1 MTSFETFD
9 PGVVRCGNTVLQ
21 SGTQSHTG
29 VIFPLVRISSTR
41 KNMSIFIISKQKGM
55 WPLFCLTAHCFKFP
69 TQFAATQ
76 KEDQLSP
83 KHFWSIHVFS
93 SQYATWLCRTEPKTP
108 GSPISC
114 ESAASNGVSMSTP
127 SSISSKPSVT
137 QAHRRLLIVCLPIIY
152 QPPPPAFAC
161 LVSFYCPSV

>member
-29 VIFPLVRISSTR
+29 VIFPLVRISSPR
-41 KNMSIFIISKQKGM
+41 ENMSILIISTKTFSHPQTKG
-55 WPLFCLTAHCFKFP
+55 H
-69 TQFAATQ
+69 AASFLLDCTLLQ
-76 KEDQLSP
+76 
-83 KHFWSIHVFS
+83 
-93 SQYATWLCRTEPKTP
+93 
-108 GSPISC
+108 ISC
-114 ESAASNGVSMSTP
+114 QIGANFLGSFFGQSMFFRPNMLLCCAGLNIKYQAAPSHVNLPPMVCPTP
-127 SSISSKPSVT
+127 SSISNKPSVT
-137 QAHRRLLIVCLPIIY
+137 QAHRRPLIVCLPIIY